1 MTPMTTT
8 DPRTPPLLPPG
19 YEFVAADGTRAG
31 LGEAYRVRRT
41 GDDTPLLLTVLD
53 AGVSADARFVSY
65 FLAVVERLRHI
76 NQPSIVP
83 VVEHGQDA
91 GRAWVVARAPAG
103 RTIRAILDDGTLD
116 PQRAIDLLEPLGRA
130 LRTAAEFGLRH
141 RDLDAGNV
149 LVSADDR
156 ALLLEPAFIDPLA
169 VPGARDARP
178 DLLTYIP
185 PERLRQAPP
194 DDRSDVHLLGGLL
207 LTALTGRPPG
217 SEAERILR
225 DRERDG
231 AVPPELDLVI
241 WRALA
246 ADPLQRPASPRDL
259 FHQARRALGGEAP
272 ERFIR
277 RPQPAVA
284 GEVSSS
290 TDLVRWGAP
299 GLMTSTARGP
309 QRLVTRIS
317 SSLSGWSTS
326 AGRVVREA
334 GGGISGF
341 FSRLRPGGSR
351 TGLAETDRPA
361 PTPAGARARP
371 VGELEAPSDDGDPH
385 PAGPAARTPA
395 DSRGAAAG
403 SATDADA
410 AARIG
415 AAAERLRQTAPAP
428 QATAAP
434 PASPAAAPWSA
445 PGEAP
450 EPEPAQE
457 WPLTD
462 PSVRLRRE
470 RARRRRSL
478 LIGLAAAGALVA
490 GTVIVL
496 ATGGDDE
503 ATQQAPAAQETRQGP
518 ITLTHP
524 ARWQTVD
531 PAPPVLGVRLE
542 DPVALEP
549 RGVPGFVPGSATL
562 VAGRFAR
569 TDATLLPPGLADRL
583 EAAPRGEP
591 IQVGDLQGYRYRG
604 LARPEEAGTVDLY
617 VFRTAEGTF
626 AVSCFAG
633 EEVSRA
639 YLRQCGAIA
648 GTLRVEGAT
657 PVPVGGSAAYGRA
670 VRTTMAEL
678 NRSRSGL
685 RTRLRAA
692 RTPQGQA
699 RLSDR
704 LASVYRTAAGRLA
717 SVTTPAATADENEQ
731 LVRTMRLVANSYD
744 RLAAAARADNR
755 AAFNR
760 ARVQVRRRENL
771 LDARLRTLQAEGYE
785 LG

>member
-1 MTPMTTT
+1 MTTST
-8 DPRTPPLLPPG
+8 PGTPPLLPPG
-19 YEFVAADGTRAG
+19 YEFVGADETRAG
-31 LGEAYRVRRT
+31 LGTAYRVRRA
-41 GDDTPLLLTVLD
+41 GDPTPLMLTVLD
-53 AGVSADARFVSY
+53 VGVSADQRFTGY

-76 NQPSIVP
+76 DHPAIMP
-83 VVEHGQDA
+83 VVEHGQTG
-91 GRAWVVARAPAG
+91 GRAWVVARPPAG
-103 RTIRAILDDGTLD
+103 RTIRSILRDGTLE
-116 PQRAIDLLEPLGRA
+116 PQRAIDLLEPLARA
-130 LRTAAEFGLRH
+130 LRTASEFGLRH

-149 LVSADDR
+149 LVSVDDR
-156 ALLLEPAFIDPLA
+156 AVLLEPAFIDPLA
-169 VPGARDARP
+169 VPGARTARP
-178 DLLTYIP
+178 DLLTYLP

-207 LTALTGRPPG
+207 LTALTGEAPG
-217 SEAERILR
+217 SDAERVLR

-231 AVPPELDLVI
+231 VVPPELDLVI

-246 ADPLQRPASPRDL
+246 ADPLQRPVSPRDL

-284 GEVSSS
+284 GDVSSS

-299 GLMTSTARGP
+299 GLMTSTGRGP

-317 SSLSGWSTS
+317 STFAGWSTS

-341 FSRLRPGGSR
+341 FSRMRPSGSR
-351 TGLAETDRPA
+351 GGLAETERPA
-361 PTPAGARARP
+361 PTPAGGRTRP
-371 VGELEAPSDDGDPH
+371 AGELEAPSDDGEPH
-385 PAGPAARTPA
+385 PAGTRTARSANGGGAGASAAVA
-395 DSRGAAAG
+395 AGAAAE
-403 SATDADA
+403 ADP

-415 AAAERLRQTAPAP
+415 AAAERLHQTAPA
-428 QATAAP
+428 AGA
-434 PASPAAAPWSA
+434 AAAPWSA
-445 PGEAP
+445 PAAEPESGAA
-450 EPEPAQE
+450 EPEPADD

-462 PSVRLRRE
+462 PAVRLRRE

-478 LIGLAAAGALVA
+478 LVGVAAAAALVA
-490 GTVIVL
+490 GTVIVV
-496 ATGGDDE
+496 ARGGDDE
-503 ATQQAPAAQETRQGP
+503 ATQRAPAAQQTRQGP

-524 ARWQTVD
+524 QQWQTVD
-531 PAPPVLGVRLE
+531 PAPRVLGVSLE

-562 VAGRFAR
+562 VAGRFAQ
-569 TDATLLPPGLADRL
+569 TGADLLPPGLGDRL
-583 EAAPRGEP
+583 QRPPRGEP
-591 IQVGDLQGYRYRG
+591 VQVGDLQGYRYRG
-604 LARPEEAGTVDLY
+604 LARADEAGAVDLY
-617 VFRTAEGTF
+617 VFRTAQGTF

-648 GTLRVEGAT
+648 GSLRVEGVT
-657 PVPVGGSAAYGRA
+657 PLPLGGSAAYGRA
-670 VRTTMAEL
+670 VRTTMNRL
-678 NRSRSGL
+678 NRG
-685 RTRLRAA
+685 RTTLRAQLRSA

-704 LASVYRTAAGRLA
+704 LASVYRTAAGSLA
-717 SVTTPAATADENEQ
+717 SVSPPAAVAGENEQ

-760 ARVQVRRRENL
+760 ARVQVRQREQL
-771 LDARLRTLQAEGYE
+771 LDRRLRALQAEGYE